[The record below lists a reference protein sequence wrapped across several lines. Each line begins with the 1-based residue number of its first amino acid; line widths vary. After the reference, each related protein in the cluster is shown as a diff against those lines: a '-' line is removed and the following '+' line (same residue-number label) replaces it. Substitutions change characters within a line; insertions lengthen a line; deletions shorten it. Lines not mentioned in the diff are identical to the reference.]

1 MTTEAAPSPGAVSGK
16 EYQLLINGEWVP
28 SGSGETL
35 ERRYPANTD
44 VVVAT
49 FPSATTEDTDKAIA
63 AARAAFDSGS
73 WAKVPARQ
81 RADVLRKAAQI
92 IRDEMQDLSRLLA
105 SEVGKPVSEAGMEV
119 ALTAD
124 VFEYY
129 AGLAMN
135 VKGQAISN
143 VVDDALG
150 LILKEP
156 VGVVGIITPWNFPM
170 LLATW
175 KIAPALA
182 VGCTTVIKPAT
193 YTPCTTFE
201 LGRIITQAGAPK
213 GVINVVTG
221 SGRVVGDRLAASNDV
236 DKVAFTGST
245 EVGQSVMRAAAG
257 NVKKISLELGGK
269 SPNIVFADSNLQN
282 AVMGSLF
289 GIYLNAGQVCQAGS
303 RLLVEESIHDQF
315 VNMFTNFVGGMQ
327 VGDPM
332 DPATRMGPVV
342 SDDQLNTVETYV
354 KAGNEEKASLIRGGN
369 RVTGEGLDKGYF
381 YEPTIFDK
389 VDNRMKIAQE
399 EIFGPVLTII
409 PFSTPEEAL
418 KIANESMYGLAAAV
432 WTQDIDKA
440 LKFAKNIKAGT
451 VWVNSYH
458 TASALGVPVMP
469 FGGYKQSGI
478 GRELGL
484 EGMELFLETKSVAI
498 KLN

>member
-1 MTTEAAPSPGAVSGK
+1 MTTEVARPTAISGK
-16 EYQLLINGEWVP
+16 EYQLLINGKWVP
-28 SGSGETL
+28 SSSGETL

-44 VVVAT
+44 IVVAT
-49 FPSATTEDTDKAIA
+49 FPAATAEDVDAAVA
-63 AARAAFDSGS
+63 AARAAFDNPSGWS
-73 WAKVPARQ
+73 KIPARQ
-81 RADVLRKAAQI
+81 RADVLRKTATM
-92 IRDEMQDLSRLLA
+92 IRDQMSDLSKILA
-105 SEVGKPVSEAGMEV
+105 SEVGKPLTEAGMEV

-129 AGLAMN
+129 AGMAMN
-135 VKGQAISN
+135 VTGSVRSN
-143 VVDDALG
+143 IADDALG

-175 KIAPALA
+175 KLAPALA

-201 LGRIITQAGAPK
+201 LGRILTEAGAPA

-221 SGRVVGDRLAASNDV
+221 SGKIVGDRIAAHPDV

-245 EVGQSVMRAAAG
+245 EVGQHVMRAAAG

-269 SPNIVFADSNLQN
+269 SPNIIFADAPLAG

-303 RLLVEESIHDQF
+303 RVLVQKEIHDQF
-315 VNMFTNFVGGMQ
+315 LAMFTNFIGTLK

-332 DPATRMGPVV
+332 DPNTRMGPVV
-342 SDDQLNTVETYV
+342 SEAQLGTVEHYV
-354 KAGNEEKASLIRGGN
+354 DAGNKEKATLVTGGG
-369 RVTGEGLDKGYF
+369 RVTGAEFDKGYF
-381 YEPTIFDK
+381 YQPTVFDQ
-389 VDNRMKIAQE
+389 VDNRMTIAQE
-399 EIFGPVLTII
+399 EIFGPVLSVI
-409 PFSTPEEAL
+409 PFETPEEAL
-418 KIANESMYGLAAAV
+418 KIANDTMYGLAAAV
-432 WTQDIDKA
+432 WTKDIDRA
-440 LKFAKNIKAGT
+440 IKFAKNIKAGT
-451 VWVNSYH
+451 VWINSYH
-458 TASALGVPVMP
+458 TAGALGVPVMP

-484 EGMELFLETKSVAI
+484 EGMEGFLETKSVSI